1 MNQSA
6 INTYSDIAKY
16 IQAFLSLNINEYKG
30 ENAPHKPLLLLSIIQ
45 LMEDGVIVENKIP
58 PVQAVKLKYEFLWDK
73 YILHDTSYTKAVWTP
88 YWHLQNE
95 SFWHFKPIYSQASLD
110 TLMEKSKGHTA
121 SIGQI
126 RATIKYAYFDDELYN
141 ILEQDIFRLLFQNLL
156 INTYLKEY

>member
-30 ENAPHKPLLLLSIIQ
+30 EKAPHKPLLLLSIIQ

-58 PVQAVKLKYEFLWDK
+58 PGQAVKLKYEFLWDK

-95 SFWHFKPIYSQASLD
+95 SFWHFKPIRSQACLD
-110 TLMEKSKGHTA
+110 VLMEESKGQTA
-121 SIGQI
+121 SIGKI
-126 RATIKYAYFDDELYN
+126 RSVIEYAYFDAELYT
-141 ILEQDIFRLLFQNLL
+141 ILQQDFLQHLFKMLL
-156 INTYLKEY
+156 IDTYLS

>member
-30 ENAPHKPLLLLSIIQ
+30 EKAPHKPLLLLSIIQ

-88 YWHLQNE
+88 YWHLFSE
-95 SFWHFKPIYSQASLD
+95 PFLHFKAIGKQTSVDALIED
-110 TLMEKSKGHTA
+110 SKGQTA
-121 SIGQI
+121 SIGKI
-126 RATIKYAYFDDELYN
+126 RSVIEYAYFDEELFK
-141 ILEQDIFRLLFQNLL
+141 ILQQDSFRNLLKNLL
-156 INTYLKEY
+156 IDTYLT

>member
-30 ENAPHKPLLLLSIIQ
+30 EKAPHKPLLLLSIIQ

-95 SFWHFKPIYSQASLD
+95 SFWHFKPIHSQACLD
-110 TLMEKSKGHTA
+110 VLMEESKGQTA
-121 SIGQI
+121 SIGKI
-126 RATIKYAYFDDELYN
+126 RSVIEYAYFDAELYT
-141 ILEQDIFRLLFQNLL
+141 ILQQDFLQHLFKKLL
-156 INTYLKEY
+156 IDTYLR

>member
-16 IQAFLSLNINEYKG
+16 IQAFLSLNINEYRG
-30 ENAPHKPLLLLSIIQ
+30 EKAPHKLLLLLSIIQ

-58 PVQAVKLKYEFLWDK
+58 PVQILKLKFDFLWDK
-73 YILHDTSYTKAVWTP
+73 YILHEPHFSKAVWTP
-88 YWHLQNE
+88 YWHLKNE
-95 SFWHFKPIYSQASLD
+95 PFWHFKPITSQSSLD
-110 TLMEKSKGHTA
+110 ALMEENKGQTA
-121 SIGQI
+121 SVGK
-126 RATIKYAYFDDELYN
+126 IKDVIEYAYFDDELYN

>member
-30 ENAPHKPLLLLSIIQ
+30 EKAPHKPLLLLSIIQ

-73 YILHDTSYTKAVWTP
+73 YILHYTSYTKAVWTP
-88 YWHLQNE
+88 
-95 SFWHFKPIYSQASLD
+95 
-110 TLMEKSKGHTA
+110 
-121 SIGQI
+121 
-126 RATIKYAYFDDELYN
+126 
-141 ILEQDIFRLLFQNLL
+141 
-156 INTYLKEY
+156 